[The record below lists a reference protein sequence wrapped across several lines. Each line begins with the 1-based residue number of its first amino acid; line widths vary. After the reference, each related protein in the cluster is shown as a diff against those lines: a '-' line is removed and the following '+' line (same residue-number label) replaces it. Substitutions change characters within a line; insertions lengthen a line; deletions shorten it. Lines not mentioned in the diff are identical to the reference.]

1 MSDFI
6 KFSQAIHNRFQSYDN
21 VELYRTS
28 IDTQVLY
35 EEYLKAFPAGT
46 NPIFRTNTEHDCSC
60 CRNFIKNL
68 GTVVVLKD
76 GVIYTI
82 WEELGD
88 LPYPY
93 GEVATH
99 LATFVKAN
107 ATITGV
113 YRTKERQYGHESN
126 KETYEGKVIQWNHF
140 YGYVGRKHYSASPEK
155 DAGLINTLAGVFLR
169 GLQSISRQSVD
180 DVIELIEQNALY
192 RGEEHLATVRAF
204 KDLQTAYY
212 VDMEGT
218 FHWENVSKKGA
229 GIRNTVIG
237 TLLTDLSD
245 GVPMETAVASFE
257 KKVAPENY
265 KRTTALITPSMITAA
280 LTKLRD
286 LDLEDAVSRRFAKLS
301 DVSINNVI
309 WADNSAKAMMKDT
322 LADALMQSTQVRTAP
337 TATKATDI
345 TIADFMTTVVPTA
358 SAMAI
363 LMKNALS
370 SNLVSLTAPVH
381 ADVKHLFQWS
391 NNFAWSYNGNITD
404 SIKEKVKRAGGN
416 TNAQLRV
423 SLAWFNGDDLDI
435 HADTPHGHIYYG
447 NKGGV
452 LDVDMNAGGANNKID
467 PVENLSWKDPV
478 NGQYR
483 IIINQFNCRSTE
495 NVGFVLEVENAGTVT
510 QYTYENRVVDNVTAL
525 AFTIKDG
532 LITSLESS
540 DALKSEAKSTT
551 LWGMKTEA
559 FVSVDT
565 LMFSPN
571 YWDENATGNKHW
583 FFILKGCKNDEPT
596 RGIYNEFLTQ
606 SLHEHRKVFEVL
618 GSQTMCPVVDEQLSG
633 VGFSSTR
640 KDEVVIQVTTNT
652 GSVRNYNIKF

>member
-6 KFSQAIHNRFQSYDN
+6 KFSQAVHNRFQSYDN

-93 GEVATH
+93 GEVAAH
-99 LATFVKAN
+99 LAAFVKAN

-280 LTKLRD
+280 LAKLRD

-337 TATKATDI
+337 VAAKATDI

-435 HADTPHGHIYYG
+435 HADTPRGHIYYG
-447 NKGGV
+447 NKVGV
-452 LDVDMNAGGANNKID
+452 LDVDMNAGSANNKID
-467 PVENLSWKDPV
+467 PVENLSWKAPDD
-478 NGQYR
+478 GDYR
-483 IIINQFNCRSTE
+483 IVINQFNCRSTQ

-510 QYTYENRVVDNVTAL
+510 QYTYENRVVGNVTAL
-525 AFTIKDG
+525 AFTVKDG

-640 KDEVVIQVTTNT
+640 KDEVVIQVTANS
-652 GSVRNYNIKF
+652 GSVRNFNIKF

>member
-6 KFSQAIHNRFQSYDN
+6 KFSQAVHNRFQSYDN

-99 LATFVKAN
+99 LAAFVKAN

-126 KETYEGKVIQWNHF
+126 KETYEGRVIQWNHF
-140 YGYVGRKHYSASPEK
+140 YGYIGRKHHSNSPEK

-180 DVIELIEQNALY
+180 AVIELIEQNALY
-192 RGEEHLATVRAF
+192 RGKEHLATVRAF

-265 KRTTALITPSMITAA
+265 KRPTALITPSMITAA

-286 LDLEDAVSRRFAKLS
+286 LDLEGAVSRRFAKLS

-345 TIADFMTTVVPTA
+345 TIADFMSTVVPTA

-363 LMKNALS
+363 LMKNVLS

-381 ADVKHLFQWS
+381 TDVKHLFQWS

-435 HADTPHGHIYYG
+435 HADTPLGHIYYV

-452 LDVDMNAGGANNKID
+452 LDVDMNAGGNNNKID

-483 IIINQFNCRSTE
+483 IVINQFNCRSTE

-510 QYTYENRVVDNVTAL
+510 QYTYENRVVGNITAL

-640 KDEVVIQVTTNT
+640 KDEVVIQVTANT